1 MLKTVSVAALL
12 ALPAAGA
19 AAQASVVETEEAFT
33 LRCIEEIAARWP
45 NSENWAGDA
54 CRVKWEWASTAGP
67 MAEAIIGLAGI
78 AGGASPSP
86 EAMQDA
92 LPMVGWSSSAEGRFG
107 DLGITLVDS
116 GAVSFH
122 WEEMG
127 SEGRYNLIDALRMRG
142 VRLTTLGCPVYPG
155 ASMGT
160 EKVMRAEA
168 EGVAPFTIT
177 VYSRPA
183 PVGFSPGVYSVDV
196 ELGAAAPDRAALEAG
211 AYPGGGGRAFATDVQ
226 AWVEDCPDPE

>member
-1 MLKTVSVAALL
+1 MIRAISVAALL

-19 AAQASVVETEEAFT
+19 TAQAQAVEDREAFT
-33 LRCIEEIAARWP
+33 LRCVAEIAARWP
-45 NSENWAGDA
+45 NSENWSADA
-54 CRVKWEWASTAGP
+54 CRVKWDWAGTAGP
-67 MAEAIIGLAGI
+67 MAEAIIALAGI

-86 EAMQDA
+86 EAMREA
-92 LPMVGWSSSAEGRFG
+92 LKEVAWSSAGDGRLG
-107 DLGITLVDS
+107 DLGVTLADG
-116 GAVSFH
+116 GAASFH

-127 SEGRYNLIDALRMRG
+127 SEGRYNLIDALRIRG
-142 VRLTTLGCPVYPG
+142 VRLATLGCPVYPG
-155 ASMGT
+155 ASMGA

-168 EGVAPFTIT
+168 GAIAPFTIT

-196 ELGAAAPDRAALEAG
+196 QLGAAAPDRAALEAG

-226 AWVEDCPDPE
+226 SWVGECPDPD